1 MCFRVQLSI
10 LFESYKNVF
19 IAESNFA
26 FHLLLAES
34 HRNLCKPNPCGSHG
48 ICRLIGD
55 DPSCSCQSGFI
66 GQPPNCRPE
75 CVTSS
80 ECHQQEACI
89 NQKCR
94 NPCEG
99 TCGLGAECR
108 VFNHNPICTCP
119 KGFSGDPFEQ
129 CIPRRKNRF
138 SKFFPVSKAVFF

>member
-1 MCFRVQLSI
+1 MVYF
-10 LFESYKNVF
+10 LF
-19 IAESNFA
+19 
-26 FHLLLAES
+26 HLLAES
-34 HRNLCKPNPCGSHG
+34 PHNLCEPSPCGSHS
-48 ICRLIGD
+48 ICRVIGD
-55 DPSCSCQSGFI
+55 RPTCSCQPGFI

-108 VFNHNPICTCP
+108 VIQHNPICTCP
-119 KGFSGDPFEQ
+119 KGYLGDPFEQ
-129 CIPRRKNRF
+129 CLPRRKYIFQILMKIFTFTRSQIPIF
-138 SKFFPVSKAVFF
+138 HRIESKSTK